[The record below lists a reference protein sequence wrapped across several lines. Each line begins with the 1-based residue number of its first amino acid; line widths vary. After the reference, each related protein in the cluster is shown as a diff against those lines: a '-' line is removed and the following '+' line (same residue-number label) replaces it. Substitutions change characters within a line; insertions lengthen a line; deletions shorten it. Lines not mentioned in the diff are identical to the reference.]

1 MQPEYFLHWV
11 VAIGKGKDFLW
22 SKFLMMVSVCE
33 ILCRHTWWNKWHGMK
48 NCIKTPMLKTYKYHK
63 MKNFQKMPS
72 GYKDHL
78 QSSQSFRWH
87 AQSVTSQR
95 KSHARWGKE
104 IRTRFTG
111 DVHIYLVSY
120 HEKILTLKNDG
131 SVPKV
136 ETNLVITVTAD
147 VLAPSGA
154 TTSAGTMMALKLEF
168 IWLLMMLN
176 TFDQIS
182 LKMADDILWYIS
194 ANMPHTNLKPQWDS
208 SSFFP
213 HMSIKVFFPH
223 TPWNYPI

>member
-1 MQPEYFLHWV
+1 MQPECFLHWV

-48 NCIKTPMLKTYKYHK
+48 NCIKTPMLKSYKYHK

-72 GYKDHL
+72 GYKDHFR
-78 QSSQSFRWH
+78 SSQSFRWH

-104 IRTRFTG
+104 IQTRFTG

-120 HEKILTLKNDG
+120 HEKMQTLKNDG

-136 ETNLVITVTAD
+136 ETNLVITVTTD

-154 TTSAGTMMALKLEF
+154 RPSAGTMMALKLAF
-168 IWLLMMLN
+168 I
-176 TFDQIS
+176 F
-182 LKMADDILWYIS
+182 KMADDILWDIS

-208 SSFFP
+208 SSFFSLTCP
-213 HMSIKVFFPH
+213 LRSFFPTH
-223 TPWNYPI
+223 HEVIP